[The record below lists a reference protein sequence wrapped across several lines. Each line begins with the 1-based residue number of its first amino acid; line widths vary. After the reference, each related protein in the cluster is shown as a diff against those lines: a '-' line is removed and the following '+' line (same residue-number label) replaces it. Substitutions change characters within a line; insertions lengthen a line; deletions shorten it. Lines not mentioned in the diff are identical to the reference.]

1 MLNLLCPRLYLAAFI
16 KLYGNDVG
24 KTAILQGP
32 GGQVWQ
38 AGIGR
43 SKWVAFRV
51 GWRTFAADHD
61 LEKGDILVFTLTGK
75 SEFSVKIFDN
85 KNGTEKLSAL
95 EARNTGIFD
104 SRTSLVLGEKCKE
117 RDEEEM
123 ELQLHMKKLCF
134 DIAEGGIMD
143 ENPSPQA
150 LESLCSSES
159 KHLQDSYC
167 GKAEPL
173 DSPGAQ
179 RNLNEQYLHE
189 PSDHLCPANDEYGET
204 ITTTQEIQL
213 LAHDQLL
220 QVKETDSDD
229 VLQCQKLLGKLPH
242 DAAG

>member
-213 LAHDQLL
+213 LEHKQGA
-220 QVKETDSDD
+220 S
-229 VLQCQKLLGKLPH
+229 
-242 DAAG
+242 